1 MPNKALPY
9 LNFIA
14 LNVLRAWY
22 TMVPVHQQEWGD
34 HVQVPVPVCVS
45 ILLVKDT
52 RIPSRNT
59 CTVRMQI
66 S

>member
-22 TMVPVHQQEWGD
+22 TMVHQQEWGD
-34 HVQVPVPVCVS
+34 HVPVPVCVS
-45 ILLVKDT
+45 ILCERHADSIKKYLY
-52 RIPSRNT
+52 
-59 CTVRMQI
+59 CTYADFLMV
-66 S
+66 